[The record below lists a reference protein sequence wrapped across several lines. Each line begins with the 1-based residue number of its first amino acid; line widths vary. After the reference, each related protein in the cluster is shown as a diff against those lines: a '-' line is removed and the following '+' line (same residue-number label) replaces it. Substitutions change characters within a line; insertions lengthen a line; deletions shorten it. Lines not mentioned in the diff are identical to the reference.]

1 MCIQDLAVYKYDAPT
16 GSDTWMRSVSSR
28 VSGRLKL
35 CTRGLVFEPTS
46 DPRQALVRFP
56 FKGMVAP
63 LAPYE
68 LAPGSAAASG
78 VDASTLFALA
88 CNKCVD
94 LEREGRVAPFVPHE
108 FEQPKM
114 VVFQLQHST
123 VKEFLSLAGEL
134 QQTEMAR
141 SAWSGSG
148 GMSKLIAERLG
159 EGDDQS
165 FELRHLVD
173 FSEQLLTPT
182 ARVDRVRPL
191 VRNPGL
197 LAVTNRELYFQPSA
211 VNNVGAHVEHFPLR
225 KVCAVVK
232 RRHMLRHT
240 GLELSLTDG
249 ATALFNFSSPKERD
263 TVFDVLLAQP
273 AVAAAVAQRDLRRA
287 VAAWQKREMSN
298 FDYLAFLNSVGDR
311 SVHDL
316 TQYPVYPWVIAD
328 YESSQLDLDNPATF
342 RDLSKPMGALDPTR
356 LSYFLE
362 RFESM
367 PPEDPACGSPP
378 PFLYGSHYSTPG
390 FVLHYLVRAAPQH
403 MLSLQNGKFDAPD
416 RLFANIHS
424 TWQSVS
430 VQNPSDVK
438 ELIPEFYSGD
448 GSFLRNVSDLPLG
461 VTQEGVALGDVA
473 LPPWAKS
480 PRDFVKKCRKALE
493 SEHVSNNLHLWI
505 DLIFGHK
512 QRGEEAV
519 KNHNLFYY
527 LTYEGAV
534 DLEAVTDPGKRA
546 AYESQINEF
555 GQCPKQLFRSAHPS
569 RNAPSSSLNALNL
582 APDLESASH
591 PAHDGGKSVRSDA
604 PSSAVAS
611 TAAPAPAASSSEGA
625 SIPERPMAAPKAA
638 LPKPPPPPR
647 PVSPPAVL
655 PQAAT
660 PKPKP
665 PPPPRQKNS
674 DLPSAAPSES
684 LSGLHLRA
692 KGESLLSK
700 VGSGL
705 SMGSEL
711 AQNLFQRNRSGSGSG
726 SIDNESTIK
735 AAMAT
740 DGVSDPSSEPLPPS
754 LQRVSSSTDSR
765 PPEALKAAPLSTGSF
780 AEAAAPAATA
790 PPTATSHAAP
800 PPLAPVLA
808 PSTPPDPGLL
818 NMSEW
823 ATPATPSPSNK
834 DPNRLTA
841 APKTNDSDDVD
852 DDGPPGVIDSS
863 TDEDEGS
870 DSKSPKSAPFLPAAT
885 TPPTLTL
892 DQSSA
897 RDKTTSN
904 SDLEARTRSASS
916 GVPVAM
922 LGHLQLWSTA
932 RVAPASQPLR
942 AHRDLATCV
951 KISADGTLAA
961 STGKDGAL
969 RITPIAAF
977 APLKAS
983 AAAPTTSTT
992 TTAPTASAATVAG
1005 ALPPSAPG
1013 TAASHGRRRLFQATD
1028 LCLSACAL
1036 VEMPP
1041 KPTTASDSSEAAP
1054 APGAAASSSPPD
1066 VVVVCGSWDSSLLLY
1081 SVNSACVLG
1090 ARISQAHD
1098 DSVGCAST

>member
-1 MCIQDLAVYKYDAPT
+1 MYKYDAPT

-78 VDASTLFALA
+78 VDASTLFALT

-108 FEQPKM
+108 FEQPKV

-159 EGDDQS
+159 EGDNQS

-182 ARVDRVRPL
+182 ARRVDRVRPL

-240 GLELSLTDG
+240 GLELSLSDG

-263 TVFDVLLAQP
+263 AVFDVLLAQP
-273 AVAAAVAQRDLRRA
+273 AVAAAEAQRDLRRA

-367 PPEDPACGSPP
+367 PPEDPSCGSPP

-416 RLFANIHS
+416 RLFANIQS

-473 LPPWAKS
+473 LPPWARS

-555 GQCPKQLFRSAHPS
+555 GQCPKQLFRSAHPRRDAS
-569 RNAPSSSLNALNL
+569 PSSLNTLSL
-582 APDLESASH
+582 APDLESATPSPH
-591 PAHDGGKSVRSDA
+591 SEITPGPSDNA
-604 PSSAVAS
+604 PSLAAPS
-611 TAAPAPAASSSEGA
+611 TAATAPSAPNPEGAASQ
-625 SIPERPMAAPKAA
+625 AAR
-638 LPKPPPPPR
+638 PKPPPPPR
-647 PVSPPAVL
+647 PASPPAVL
-655 PQAAT
+655 PQATA
-660 PKPKP
+660 PLPKP
-665 PPPPRQKNS
+665 PPPPRQKKS
-674 DLPSAAPSES
+674 DASSASAVPSES
-684 LSGLHLRA
+684 MSGLHLRA

-700 VGSGL
+700 VGNGL

-711 AQNLFQRNRSGSGSG
+711 AQSLFQRNRSGSGSG
-726 SIDNESTIK
+726 SIDNDSTIE
-735 AAMAT
+735 AAMAM
-740 DGVSDPSSEPLPPS
+740 DAGSNRSSEPLPPPIK
-754 LQRVSSSTDSR
+754 RVSSSSETR
-765 PPEALKAAPLSTGSF
+765 PPETPQAAPLSTGSF
-780 AEAAAPAATA
+780 AEAAAAAPLSTA
-790 PPTATSHAAP
+790 IASP

-808 PSTPPDPGLL
+808 PVSTSPDPGLL

-823 ATPATPSPSNK
+823 TTPATPSP
-834 DPNRLTA
+834 PNGPSQLNS
-841 APKTNDSDDVD
+841 APSGGSDEVD

-863 TDEDEGS
+863 TDEEEGT
-870 DSKSPKSAPFLPAAT
+870 DSKSPSSAPFLPAAI
-885 TPPTLTL
+885 TPPKIDIGHEFALE
-892 DQSSA
+892 SSSSSRISSRQEGHA
-897 RDKTTSN
+897 SSSTS
-904 SDLEARTRSASS
+904 SSS
-916 GVPVAM
+916 GVPVTM
-922 LGHLQLWSTA
+922 LGNLQLWSTA
-932 RVAPASQPLR
+932 RVSPASQPLR

-951 KISADGTLAA
+951 KLSCDGTLAA

-969 RITPIAAF
+969 RITPLAAF
-977 APLKAS
+977 APLKTS
-983 AAAPTTSTT
+983 TAAASTT
-992 TTAPTASAATVAG
+992 PTASANT
-1005 ALPPSAPG
+1005 PTS
-1013 TAASHGRRRLFQATD
+1013 AASHGRRRLFQATD
-1028 LCLSACAL
+1028 LCLSTCAL

-1041 KPTTASDSSEAAP
+1041 TPTAADALDAAAP
-1054 APGAAASSSPPD
+1054 APASSTSSTAAAAAAPPD

-1081 SVNSACVLG
+1081 SMYSACVLG
-1090 ARISQAHD
+1090 ARISHAHD
-1098 DSVGCAST
+1098 DSVGCWHTF